1 MRRPISLLTFLFL
14 LITTAAFAD
23 RIDRELRE
31 PGLRMILEAQGP
43 LTDADRAELAAK
55 GIHVRHALRGN
66 EYLARVAPGVTVDDA
81 RVKALDPIRAEDKI
95 DSLAWREAA
104 RGTAME
110 VHVLFHDDVTFEQA
124 RSALLSAG
132 AALADPFSL
141 HFGPL
146 NRIRAKIAPAML
158 TALAADD
165 RVFGVLGMRH
175 FRAETDNARTAAA
188 SHVTEL
194 YSAPYNLTGAG
205 VTVSLFELA
214 QGQADHVEFGTRHT
228 VFGTGGG
235 TPEKE
240 HATHVAG
247 TIGAAGVR
255 ADAKG
260 MAPAAKLYQF
270 CISTPC
276 GSSNLTFLDDKD
288 EKLKPLGITIDNNS
302 WGFVLGWTFED
313 FPVWNDFE
321 EYWGAYDLTLAA
333 PEDEISIEKG
343 VLFVHSAGNDGDA
356 PNFFGFSQ
364 HRHVDDDADT
374 ITDKVFCYSIN
385 GSGTDCPAGGMCNGG
400 CETVKHHTQTP
411 YDTVGVTAAAKNGLT
426 VAAVSVFG
434 DGSKQP
440 AGFSSRGPAKD
451 GRVKPDV
458 SARGVAV
465 LSSIPTNSYGS
476 KNGTSMA
483 SPAVAGIA
491 AILTEQWRRTFG
503 GSPTPEQLRAVI
515 IAGVEDLGNPGPD
528 YTFGFGF
535 VNAKNS
541 ADLIIA
547 DAAKGRSIRNLS
559 VSQGQSTELALGVSA
574 GQNVRVVLNWA
585 DPAIP
590 FLPGRPDIAAKA
602 LVNDLDVKIITPA
615 GTTVLPYV
623 LSKDDFSANA
633 TTGVNTVDNTEMV
646 EIPSATAGVYR
657 VVVSGKSVTEG
668 PQTAVLVTNAV
679 VAPPCKDLT
688 EGNDTAAG
696 AYGNLVPNQSVD
708 AAICTAG
715 DLDFFK
721 FVQAT
726 AGQVHVIIT
735 TGDTPLRFTISGAA
749 NQTIEVPANS
759 TAELNAPASAGTVTV
774 KVEAIGALGLNPS
787 YTFTPEFTQPTA
799 PRRRSTR
806 H

>member
-1 MRRPISLLTFLFL
+1 MRRSLSLLTFLSLF
-14 LITTAAFAD
+14 ITTAAFAD

-43 LTDADRAELAAK
+43 LTEQDRAELAAK
-55 GIHVRHALRGN
+55 GIHVRHPLRGN
-66 EYLARVAPGVTVDDA
+66 EYVARVAPGVTVDDA
-81 RVKALDPIRAEDKI
+81 RVKAIEPIRAEDKI
-95 DSLAWREAA
+95 DSVAWREAVKG
-104 RGTAME
+104 RSME
-110 VHVLFHDDVTFEQA
+110 VHVLFHDDVTFDQA
-124 RSALLSAG
+124 RSALLSSG
-132 AALADPFSL
+132 AAMADPLSL

-146 NRIRAKIAPAML
+146 NRIRAKIAPSRL

-165 RVFGVLGMRH
+165 RVFGVLGVRN
-175 FRAETDNARTAAA
+175 FRAAIDNARSAAA

-194 YSAPYNLTGAG
+194 YSAPYNLTGEG
-205 VTVSLFELA
+205 VSVSLFELA
-214 QGQADHVEFGTRHT
+214 QGQQDHVEFGTRLT

-235 TPEKE
+235 SPEKE

-247 TIGAAGVR
+247 TIGAGGVR

-260 MAPAAKLYQF
+260 MAPAAKVYQF

-276 GSSNLTFLDDKD
+276 GSGNLTFLDDKD
-288 EKLKPLGITIDNNS
+288 EKLQPLGVTIDNNS

-333 PEDEISIEKG
+333 PEDEISNEKG
-343 VLFVHSAGNDGDA
+343 ILFVHSAGNDGDG

-364 HRHVDDDADT
+364 HRHVDDNADT

-400 CETVKHHTQTP
+400 CETVKHHTETP
-411 YDTVGVTAAAKNGLT
+411 FDTIGVTASAKNGLT
-426 VAAVSVFG
+426 VAAVAVAG
-434 DGSKQP
+434 DGTKFV

-458 SARGVAV
+458 SARGTGV
-465 LSSIPTNSYGS
+465 LSSVPTNSYGS

-503 GSPTPEQLRAVI
+503 GSPTPAQLKAVI
-515 IAGVEDLGNPGPD
+515 IAGADDVGNPGPD
-528 YTFGFGF
+528 YTYGFGF
-535 VNAKNS
+535 VNAKSS

-547 DAAKGRSIRNLS
+547 DAAQGRSIRNLS
-559 VSQGQSTELALGVSA
+559 VSQGQSTELAIGVSA
-574 GQNVRVVLNWA
+574 GQNLRVVLNWA

-590 FLPGRPDIAAKA
+590 YLPGRPDIAAKA
-602 LVNDLDVKIITPA
+602 LVNDLDVRVITPA
-615 GTTVLPYV
+615 GTTVLPFV
-623 LSKDDFSANA
+623 LNKSDVNANA
-633 TTGVNTVDNTEMV
+633 TTGVNSVDNTEMLEV
-646 EIPSATAGVYR
+646 PSATAGVYR
-657 VVVSGKSVTEG
+657 VVVSGTSVTEG
-668 PQTAVLVTNAV
+668 PQAAVLVTNAV

-708 AAICTAG
+708 AAICAAG
-715 DLDFFK
+715 DVDFFK

-726 AGQVHVIIT
+726 AGQVTVTIT
-735 TGDTPLRFTISGAA
+735 TGDTPLRFTLSGAA

-759 TAELNAPASAGTVTV
+759 SATLTAGASAGTITV
-774 KVEAIGALGLNPS
+774 KVEALAAPGLNPS

-799 PRRRSTR
+799 PKRRSAR